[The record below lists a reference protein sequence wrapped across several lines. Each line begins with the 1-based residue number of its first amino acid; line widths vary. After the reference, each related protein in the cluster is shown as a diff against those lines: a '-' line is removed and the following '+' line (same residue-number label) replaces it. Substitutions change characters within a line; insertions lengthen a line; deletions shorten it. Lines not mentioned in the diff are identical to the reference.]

1 MKFHYLPTTKK
12 QSEEQPKPKE
22 RILKYPCP
30 CCGKITFP
38 VPKEEAVAYIC
49 PVCWWENDVF
59 EPGEDDPSDE
69 NRGMTLRQGRE
80 NYEKY
85 GAVRPDLV
93 KCSNGQGGWF
103 RRAALEYS
111 DKGCL
116 LYSLDCPG
124 AFARGSTR
132 EEACAKLGYDMDAWC
147 RWSGEPLTYGAVL
160 VVEEK
165 YQPDMK
171 VEDADSDMLF
181 EAERC
186 PMSMEEYE
194 FLREL
199 VLKSARDFDALYA
212 SIPDPDT
219 LLGEAR
225 ETFYGDYPNTARKMY
240 THTNSVTAYYV
251 GELNAEVDNLPGFYE
266 NRING
271 INAIEAIPDFLNLPV
286 IEGSYDEQWSLRK
299 VLRRFLWHDR
309 IHARA
314 MYRRAKTVWGEQI
327 ADPFRFDS

>member
-1 MKFHYLPTTKK
+1 M
-12 QSEEQPKPKE
+12 
-22 RILKYPCP
+22 
-30 CCGKITFP
+30 
-38 VPKEEAVAYIC
+38 
-49 PVCWWENDVF
+49 
-59 EPGEDDPSDE
+59 
-69 NRGMTLRQGRE
+69 
-80 NYEKY
+80 
-85 GAVRPDLV
+85 
-93 KCSNGQGGWF
+93 
-103 RRAALEYS
+103 EYS
-111 DKGCL
+111 GKGCL
-116 LYSLDCPG
+116 LWSLDCPG
-124 AFARGSTR
+124 AFARGESR
-132 EEACAKLGYDMDAWC
+132 EEAAAKLPADVAAWC
-147 RWSGEPLTYGAVL
+147 RWTEQEVPQGEVQ
-160 VVEEK
+160 VVVEK
-165 YQPDMK
+165 YQPSMK

-212 SIPDPDT
+212 SIPDPVA

-240 THTNSVTAYYV
+240 AHTNSVTAYYV